1 MKNACKTKK
10 GSVMALCLV
19 FATVLL
25 VMGLAYAKMT
35 STSKVQTVQVDER
48 IKLEYLANGITEMA
62 LLKFQL
68 YPADFYACMEAAN
81 SDKHN
86 DSFLKKF
93 TIEAPEFTIRGDKNS
108 HSSFNDSGLNLQLA
122 SMTILTN
129 QKWRDEVLYIEAL
142 AAYEDIYKK
151 SIDKRVTR
159 IVELE
164 RHSLKP

>member
-1 MKNACKTKK
+1 MKTAYKNKK

-48 IKLEYLANGITEMA
+48 IKLEYLANGITEIA

-68 YPADFYACMEAAN
+68 YPADFYACMDAAKCTKP
-81 SDKHN
+81 D
-86 DSFLKKF
+86 DSFLKRF
-93 TIEAPEFTIRGDKNS
+93 TINASEFTIKGDKNS
-108 HSSFNDSGLNLQLA
+108 KSSFNDSGLNLQLA
-122 SMTILTN
+122 SMTILTD
-129 QKWRDEVLYIEAL
+129 QKWRDEVLYIEAI
-142 AAYEDIYKK
+142 AAYDDIYKRG
-151 SIDKRVTR
+151 IDKTVTR

-164 RHSLKP
+164 RISHKP